1 MSFKM
6 LKKYVDSDDLFEKED
21 DQKYSIQSPPTSN
34 LQIPAKL
41 DIHKKGT
48 TTLAFKFQG
57 GILIAV
63 DSRASMGNLD
73 SDETVRKV
81 IHINSYMLG
90 TMAGGAADCLFWE

>member
-1 MSFKM
+1 MELPQN
-6 LKKYVDSDDLFEKED
+6 LK
-21 DQKYSIQSPPTSN
+21 N
-34 LQIPAKL
+34 
-41 DIHKKGT
+41 HKKGT
-48 TTLAFKFQG
+48 TTLAFKFDH

-90 TMAGGAADCLFWE
+90 TMAGGAADCLYWETNLARVLKLYELNHGERLSVSGASQLFANMMY